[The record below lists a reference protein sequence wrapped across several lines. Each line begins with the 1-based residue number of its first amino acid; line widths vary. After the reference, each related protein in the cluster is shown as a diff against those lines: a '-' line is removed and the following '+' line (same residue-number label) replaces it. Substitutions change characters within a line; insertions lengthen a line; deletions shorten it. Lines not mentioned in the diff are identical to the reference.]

1 MTRVHVRLLGP
12 CFKTGQA
19 DHTGFR
25 LRFLSRAKLLLTDNQ
40 HAQHATVARPH
51 IIRTL
56 LAKSIDRDKR
66 LLANDST
73 TAAVFGN
80 QGSQTQSAS
89 ADTQHLKYLFSCT

>member
-25 LRFLSRAKLLLTDNQ
+25 LRFLSKAKILPADNH

-51 IIRTL
+51 IIRSL
-56 LAKSIDRDKR
+56 LAESIDRDKR
-66 LLANDST
+66 LLAIFQQPQKHSET
-73 TAAVFGN
+73 RAQKHKVL
-80 QGSQTQSAS
+80 SQTPS
-89 ADTQHLKYLFSCT
+89 T